1 MITISD
7 IFDESFKNVKF
18 NSQLARKI
26 YHYQFSFVN
35 KSREYMEFFGGN
47 LIGTHIVRFTTSD
60 EMRFFNEVID
70 LDYSKLLKEK
80 RRISTIDHSRK
91 VSSDL
96 FNLTIMYMI
105 HKFITSS
112 IINDKD
118 RDRVVYDLGLL
129 FFMRCL
135 VILNNDWFKYPADPK
150 IMQAAYA
157 KLSRKYLIK
166 ELGSWHKVLD
176 YRAKKLIDKNGL
188 HYKRFINF
196 NDDFETVYIIN
207 DSQGRIREIMK
218 GYYGEFVTTH
228 SDGDNILTTSSTIVD
243 VEGELALKDK
253 IGTVET
259 YITYLKGIVVDK
271 DSFIKNDLLSI
282 ITGLN
287 SNTSTRM
294 LRSVLE
300 WLSDNYNNSKY
311 HTDIDEFISKIII
324 HSFHLLSQNNI
335 TNMRDYP
342 KILVSL
348 KNLYL
353 STRSTDEDLEEIRSI
368 GEKIILTSQDTKPSS
383 SLLMSTR
390 TAVIL
395 YIIFRS
401 LVGITK

>member
-1 MITISD
+1 
-7 IFDESFKNVKF
+7 
-18 NSQLARKI
+18 
-26 YHYQFSFVN
+26 
-35 KSREYMEFFGGN
+35 
-47 LIGTHIVRFTTSD
+47 
-60 EMRFFNEVID
+60 
-70 LDYSKLLKEK
+70 
-80 RRISTIDHSRK
+80 
-91 VSSDL
+91 
-96 FNLTIMYMI
+96 
-105 HKFITSS
+105 
-112 IINDKD
+112 
-118 RDRVVYDLGLL
+118 
-129 FFMRCL
+129 
-135 VILNNDWFKYPADPK
+135 
-150 IMQAAYA
+150 
-157 KLSRKYLIK
+157 
-166 ELGSWHKVLD
+166 
-176 YRAKKLIDKNGL
+176 
-188 HYKRFINF
+188 
-196 NDDFETVYIIN
+196 
-207 DSQGRIREIMK
+207 MK

-368 GEKIILTSQDTKPSS
+368 GEKIILASQDTKPSS